1 MNTEVVQSLDALAL
15 NARRLLNDAEAVLTH
30 GSHQTA
36 ASLAILAIEE
46 VGKYMQVKWQFDE
59 TAKSSGNVARAAKGR
74 RAHQRKQFIVGTFY
88 LADVAVDA
96 VRHAA
101 TEILQKLGQPVT
113 EENIQTHVTMLAKA
127 VKDENRDESIQKII
141 EVVAEKMH
149 ESSGGRFV
157 RDAQSGQIDAVK
169 QRGFYVDLDAEGKI
183 VSDPSAMTRDE
194 AEIWLGHA
202 RRAVLWPQVDELMR
216 TWVPTI
222 CC

>member
-1 MNTEVVQSLDALAL
+1 MNTEVVESLDALAL
-15 NARRLLNDAEAVLTH
+15 NARRLLNDAETVLTH

-46 VGKYMQVKWQFDE
+46 VGKYIQVKWQFDE
-59 TAKSSGNVARAAKGR
+59 TAKPSSNAARAAKGR
-74 RAHQRKQFIVGTFY
+74 RAHQWKQFTVGTFY
-88 LADVAVDA
+88 LAEVAIDT

-101 TEILQKLGQPVT
+101 TETLQKLGQPVT
-113 EENIQTHVTMLAKA
+113 EKNIRTHISMLAKA

-141 EVVAEKMH
+141 ELVAEKMY

-157 RDAQSGQIDAVK
+157 RDAQGGRIDAVK

-183 VSDPSAMTRDE
+183 VSDPSAMTPDD

-202 RRAVLWPQVDELMR
+202 RRAIARVSPDAA
-216 TWVPTI
+216 VPSEY
-222 CC
+222 

>member
-1 MNTEVVQSLDALAL
+1 MNTEVVESLDALAL
-15 NARRLLNDAEAVLTH
+15 NARRLLNDAETVLTH

-46 VGKYMQVKWQFDE
+46 VGKYIQVKWQFDE
-59 TAKSSGNVARAAKGR
+59 TAKPSGNAARAAKGR
-74 RAHQRKQFIVGTFY
+74 PAHQWKQFTVGTFY
-88 LADVAVDA
+88 LAEVAIDT

-101 TEILQKLGQPVT
+101 TETLQKLGQPVT
-113 EENIQTHVTMLAKA
+113 EKNIRTHITMLAKA

-141 EVVAEKMH
+141 ELVAERMY

-157 RDAQSGQIDAVK
+157 RDAQGGRIDAVK

-183 VSDPSAMTRDE
+183 VSDPSAMTRDD

-202 RRAVLWPQVDELMR
+202 RRAIARVSPDAA
-216 TWVPTI
+216 VPSEY
-222 CC
+222 